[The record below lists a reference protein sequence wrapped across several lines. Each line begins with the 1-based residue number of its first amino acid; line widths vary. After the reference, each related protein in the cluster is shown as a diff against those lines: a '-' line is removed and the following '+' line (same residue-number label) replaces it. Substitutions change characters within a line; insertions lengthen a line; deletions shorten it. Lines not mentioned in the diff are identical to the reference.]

1 MYIFKTIVL
10 TIIFLIIIYIFLFRR
25 TKQRKN
31 SDFDSVKEYHD
42 LYLNRTSNT
51 RTSGT
56 EQQNSKNSRGSSRIR
71 LSGDSYSDYNRTNM
85 VTKYNS
91 SEDYREK

>member
-51 RTSGT
+51 RTSGN
-56 EQQNSKNSRGSSRIR
+56 EQNSRGSSRIR